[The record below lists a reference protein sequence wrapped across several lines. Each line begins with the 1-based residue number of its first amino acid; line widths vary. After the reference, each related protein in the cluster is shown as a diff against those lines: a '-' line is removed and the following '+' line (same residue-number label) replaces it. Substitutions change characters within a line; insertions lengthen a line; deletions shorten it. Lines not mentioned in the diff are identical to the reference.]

1 MGLTLDPQLIRDLT
15 VLITSSTVG
24 GMAMEALRQP
34 VINGYFIAGS
44 VVGPG
49 GLKLVKVWPHDSF
62 DISFGKFGLYMM
74 GGMLMEML
82 RQTVLDGQLIAGPVS
97 KFSAMEICHVQ
108 SCSLGRLV
116 PCLRC
121 WKAITIVPRTTRH
134 HYLTCQIRH
143 LGACGAEKDVKG

>member
-49 GLKLVKVWPHDSF
+49 GLKLVKVWPHEGF
-62 DISFGKFGLYMM
+62 DVSFGNFSLYMV
-74 GGMLMEML
+74 GGMLMETP
-82 RQTVLDGQLIAGPVS
+82 RQMVLDGQFIAGPVLKS
-97 KFSAMEICHVQ
+97 GAMGICHVR

-121 WKAITIVPRTTRH
+121 WKANTICAHH
-134 HYLTCQIRH
+134 HYFTCQIRH